1 MLRSFDKADEFT
13 WELNKKT
20 LGLRGEDWVPLVL
33 RELHI
38 EDKISVNSFLCEWE
52 AALGLLIDQVQLMPG
67 AADLIA
73 YFKEIGIPLAIATSS
88 HAASFSRKRDHH
100 RDFFEN
106 FQVFIC
112 GDDPALKRGKPAP
125 DIYLMAADQL
135 GVDPTKCLVFED
147 ALSGVLAAKAAG
159 MFCCA
164 VPDARLDR
172 NEFDGNATIVLTSLA
187 LFGESNVWG
196 FSKKSKER
204 NSRSDENAPHLHSTL

>member
-33 RELHI
+33 RELQI
-38 EDKISVNSFLCEWE
+38 EDRISVNSFLSEWE
-52 AALGLLIDQVQLMPG
+52 ASLGLLIDQVELMPG
-67 AADLIA
+67 AIDLIA
-73 YFKEIGIPLAIATSS
+73 YFKKMEIPLAIATSS
-88 HAASFSRKRDHH
+88 HAASFSRKRDRH

-112 GDDPALKRGKPAP
+112 GDDPELMHGKPAP
-125 DIYLMAADQL
+125 DIYLMAANQL
-135 GVDPTKCLVFED
+135 GVDPAKCLVFED

-164 VPDARLDR
+164 VPDERLDR
-172 NEFDGNATIVLTSLA
+172 DEFDRNATLVLSSLA
-187 LFGESNVWG
+187 LFRENYL
-196 FSKKSKER
+196 FTICKRSKEQM
-204 NSRSDENAPHLHSTL
+204 SRSDENSPSTSL